1 VTLIVLE
8 ISEEEWLEMQRAV
21 LDGDRE
27 EAFRL
32 LKGIVRRIEQRRRLG
47 LKSHLDGR

>member
-1 VTLIVLE
+1 MVIE
-8 ISEEEWLEMQRAV
+8 INDEEWLEMQRAV
-21 LDGDRE
+21 PDGDRE

-32 LKGIVRRIEQRRRLG
+32 LKTFVRPLEQQNRSG

>member
-1 VTLIVLE
+1 MVIE
-8 ISEEEWLEMQRAV
+8 INDEEWQEMQRAV
-21 LDGDRE
+21 VDGDRE

-32 LKGIVRRIEQRRRLG
+32 LKGIVGSIEERRRLG

>member
-1 VTLIVLE
+1 MVIE
-8 ISEEEWLEMQRAV
+8 INDEEWLEMQRAV

-27 EAFRL
+27 DALRL
-32 LKGIVRRIEQRRRLG
+32 LKGIVRRMEQQQRSG

>member
-1 VTLIVLE
+1 MTAMVIE
-8 ISEEEWLEMQRAV
+8 ITNEEWLEMQRAV

-27 EAFRL
+27 EALRL
-32 LKGIVRRIEQRRRLG
+32 LKGIVRRMEQQRRLG